1 MKLKTVELKKFKRF
15 THLTVTDIPET
26 AKLIV
31 LIGPNGCGKTSLFEA
46 FKQWSG
52 RYGGTHHD
60 NDISYIAKDE
70 PNFQSSW
77 QENLKIAFHGTNPA
91 DQISKRK
98 AFYIRSAYRNEADFT
113 VTGLNQVGL
122 AIDTPRIRRLIDN
135 DASVS
140 DNYQRIVS
148 HSVEKLYSGEFD
160 ATNVKALRETLIG
173 EIRKSTSRV
182 FGDLIFTGPGDPMK
196 NGAFYFKKG
205 IVDNFHFKNLSGGEK
220 AAFDI
225 ILDIITKKLE
235 FNDTVYCID
244 EPDLHLHTKLQG
256 KLLEE
261 IYNLIPDNCQLVI
274 STHSIGMMRKA
285 VEMHRQHSDKVIFF
299 DFHDKNPDEDI
310 ILKPVTVTRDLWK
323 KTLQIALDD
332 LSELV
337 SPKQIVICEGKPAS
351 SSGTNKEFDAR
362 CLRTIFNSE
371 YSDTEFISVGNH
383 LAVTADKIDIIT
395 TLKTLNSGIE
405 FIKLI
410 DRDDRSENEIS
421 ELKKQGTK
429 VLTQRDI
436 ESYLLDDEII
446 EKLCK
451 NNELKSL
458 DEETISK
465 VCKEKQIEFLDSETI
480 ENLLKE
486 KQAALLVDCLQI
498 KKVAVTKSVARRN
511 PTDDIKSAA
520 GEIYVE
526 LKKKLSLTA
535 CGNSTETFL
544 SDTIA
549 PLITT
554 DTKIYLKLKEE
565 IFGTI

>member
-15 THLTVTDIPET
+15 THLTITDIPES

-31 LIGPNGCGKTSLFEA
+31 LLGPNGCGKTSLFEA

-52 RYGGTHHD
+52 RYGGTNFD
-60 NDISYIAKDE
+60 QDISYIAKDS
-70 PNFQSSW
+70 PNFNNEWTNNIIITFHST
-77 QENLKIAFHGTNPA
+77 IAA
-91 DQISKRK
+91 DQASKRR
-98 AFYIRSAYRNEADFT
+98 AFYIRSAYRNEADFNIS
-113 VTGLNQVGL
+113 GLSRVGA

-160 ATNVKALRETLIG
+160 TNNVKELRETLIG
-173 EIRKSTSRV
+173 EIRKSTIRI
-182 FGDLIFTGPGDPMK
+182 FDDLILTGPGDPLR

-205 IVDNFHFKNLSGGEK
+205 IVNDFHFKNLSGGEK
-220 AAFDI
+220 SAFDI
-225 ILDIITKKLE
+225 ILDIITKKIE

-256 KLLEE
+256 LLLEE

-274 STHSIGMMRKA
+274 STHSIGMIRKA
-285 VEMHRQHSDKVIFF
+285 VDMQRQHSDKIIFF
-299 DFHDKNPDEDI
+299 DFHDKNLDEDI
-310 ILKPVTVTRDLWK
+310 VLKPVTVTRELWK

-351 SSGTNKEFDAR
+351 PNGTNKEFDAR

-383 LAVTADKIDIIT
+383 HAVTTDKIDIIT

-405 FIKLI
+405 FIKII
-410 DRDDRSENEIS
+410 DRDDRSENEIK
-421 ELKKQGTK
+421 ELKMQGIK

-451 NNELKSL
+451 VSGQESL
-458 DEETISK
+458 I
-465 VCKEKQIEFLDSETI
+465 
-480 ENLLKE
+480 
-486 KQAALLVDCLQI
+486 ADCLQI
-498 KKVAVTKSVARRN
+498 KKTALTNSIARKN

-526 LKKKLSLTA
+526 LKKILSLTA
-535 CGNSTETFL
+535 CGNSTESFL

-549 PLITT
+549 PLITP

-565 IFGTI
+565 IFGTV